1 MQLQGGSVMAKKSS
15 DDIVRDLMPY
25 VIKLVKETAY
35 VDPNDPRATDADALG
50 IIVAKY
56 LKWDG
61 CDIMETMF
69 SALEDANFH
78 DLNKRLLKTYEDW
91 ENEEDPGELDWNNT
105 ASPLHY

>member
-1 MQLQGGSVMAKKSS
+1 MQLQGGGVMAKKSS

-56 LKWDG
+56 LKWSRSFA
-61 CDIMETMF
+61 T
-69 SALEDANFH
+69 
-78 DLNKRLLKTYEDW
+78 RLARKAPPRGFTR
-91 ENEEDPGELDWNNT
+91 GGGG
-105 ASPLHY
+105 ASMNRPS